1 MVENLVG
8 VRQIQLDSYPS
19 LPPFDPA
26 QEYAE
31 YDSEYGPGANEV
43 YDSVRNVLHDLQ
55 LDPDKFGT
63 SDWNP
68 FKEFIRPGDKVVIK
82 PNLVIDADHQEA
94 VTTHASVIRPIVD
107 YAWKALHGEGL
118 IVICDA
124 PMVEADFERIILQN
138 GLKDMV
144 RILKDRGYK
153 ITLEDLR
160 ARKTS
165 KINDVVIDE
174 IIDAQKASSAV
185 VVDLKALSFFDG
197 AGVKLG
203 KLSYGSY
210 RKDPVTLHH
219 RQGRHLYH
227 IAKTILDADV
237 VISMPKLKTHKKSG
251 ITCCLKNLV
260 GINVDKDYLPHF
272 TSGPANLGGDEFPRI
287 PAWRIPIWMVYSL
300 ARTVLLGHF
309 RKRTAKIVSS
319 CAGVLKKFK
328 FKIDKESPTGRA
340 DVAQRVYQLV
350 TGTDYGGSW
359 SGNET
364 IWRMILDLN
373 RIFLYADAAGNMTST
388 RQRKEFYVLD
398 GFIAGERNGPLTPH
412 VAKPGIVAAGFNAAL
427 VDKAV
432 VALAGID
439 AGKIPLFRE
448 AFAPN
453 NGWLHGGMPLRI
465 KLNGR
470 HLHGEKIVPIARLE
484 EPKYWNF
491 LEDGSGKR
499 SART

>member
-1 MVENLVG
+1 MVG

-26 QEYAE
+26 QKYAE
-31 YDSEYGPGANEV
+31 YDSEYGSGINEV
-43 YDSVRNVLHDLQ
+43 YDSVRSVLHDLQ
-55 LDPDKFGT
+55 LDPDNFGT
-63 SDWNP
+63 SAWNP
-68 FKEFIRPGDKVVIK
+68 FKEFIKPGDKIVIK
-82 PNLVIDADHQEA
+82 PNLVIDADNQEA

-107 YAWKALHGEGL
+107 YAWKALNREGM

-124 PMVEADFERIILQN
+124 PMVEADFEGIIMKN

-144 RILKDRGYK
+144 RVLKTRGYM
-153 ITLEDLR
+153 IALEDLR
-160 ARKTS
+160 ARKTR
-165 KINDVVIDE
+165 KINDVVMEEFVDT
-174 IIDAQKASSAV
+174 QKASSAV
-185 VVDLKALSFFDG
+185 IVDLKALSFFEG
-197 AGVKLG
+197 AGVRLG
-203 KLSYGSY
+203 KLSHGSY
-210 RKDPVTLHH
+210 RRDPIILHH
-219 RQGRHLYH
+219 QQGRHLYR
-227 IAKTILDADV
+227 IARTILDADV

-287 PAWRIPIWMVYSL
+287 PVWRIPIWMAFSL
-300 ARTVLLGHF
+300 ARVVLLGYF
-309 RKRTAKIVSS
+309 RKQTAKIVSS

-328 FKIDKESPTGRA
+328 FKIDKESATGRA

-373 RIFLYADAAGNMTST
+373 RIFLYADAAGNMASV
-388 RQRKEFYVLD
+388 RQRKVFYVLD

-427 VDKAV
+427 VDKAMLE
-432 VALAGID
+432 LAGID
-439 AGKIPLFRE
+439 ANKIPLYRE

-453 NGWLHGGMPLRI
+453 NGWLHGGMPLQI

-470 HLHGEKIVPIARLE
+470 HVDGEKIVPIARLE

-491 LEDGSGKR
+491 LEDGLGRK